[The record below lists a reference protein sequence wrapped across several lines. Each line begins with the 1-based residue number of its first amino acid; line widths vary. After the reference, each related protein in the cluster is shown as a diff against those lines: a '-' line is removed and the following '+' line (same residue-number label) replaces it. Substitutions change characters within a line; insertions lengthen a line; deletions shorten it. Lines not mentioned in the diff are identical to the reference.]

1 MCFWFWG
8 KGVPAQHTHTRT
20 SWREN
25 IRQNKQRKTGI
36 SEDALCLSDAISCAL
51 MIVFFSMLLLLSNL
65 AHKLNYR
72 LCPYVLKRGG
82 FLFHKPAPSSS
93 HHYYTTSLFRF
104 TLIWSCVSFCV
115 LCFCLFL
122 RISNARLVNLCLPTL
137 YMDPFNPFL
146 PSYFYTTARSFDARK
161 KTTRDGAEQSVAKL
175 IFVRRVGS
183 QEVTLYTNT
192 YPLFWNTVTIYSS

>member
-1 MCFWFWG
+1 MCAFGFG
-8 KGVPAQHTHTRT
+8 ERGSLRNTHTHART

-25 IRQNKQRKTGI
+25 IRQQNKQRKTGI
-36 SEDALCLSDAISCAL
+36 SEDALSLSDAITCAL

-104 TLIWSCVSFCV
+104 TLISCVSFCV

-122 RISNARLVNLCLPTL
+122 RISNVRLVNLCLPTL
-137 YMDPFNPFL
+137 YMDPFNPFRH
-146 PSYFYTTARSFDARK
+146 PTFIPQPVRSTQEKKHKGWRRTIRCKINIRTPGRVSRGSYIQT
-161 KTTRDGAEQSVAKL
+161 QH
-175 IFVRRVGS
+175 
-183 QEVTLYTNT
+183 TLYFGTQ
-192 YPLFWNTVTIYSS
+192 